1 MKGVAIITSPEV
13 YPETDAITIVFDTE
27 DLHEARLLRAFRD
40 AFGNDYA
47 ILEDLDAHYCCLHL
61 RGGKLREVRQ

>member
-1 MKGVAIITSPEV
+1 MITSPEV
-13 YPETDAITIVFDTE
+13 YPQNESISIVFLKE
-27 DLHEARLLRAFRD
+27 DSLEARLLRAFRD

-47 ILEDLDAHYCCLHL
+47 ILEHLDAHYCCLHL